1 MQDLSYRGFSGEADA
16 DGRQR
21 DCDRST
27 HTAASVLLQKLLEKQ
42 QRQENFWRSCPHT
55 YYEEN
60 NLHGMLLGQI
70 RDYPE
75 AITELNRFLP
85 FVDNWA
91 TCDLL
96 ALPVLGKHLDQLIP
110 EIDRWLTS
118 DHTYTVRFAIGLLMR
133 YYLEDAFRPEY
144 SDRVLRVCSEEYYI
158 NMMRAWYFATALA
171 KQYDA
176 ISPLPYG
183 APAGCV
189 DAQ

>member
-1 MQDLSYRGFSGEADA
+1 MEHTQVIHDIQKSLLAMQDLSYRDFQVKLMPTVDKETVIGVRTPQLRSFAKAFGKTAEAGEFLA
-16 DGRQR
+16 Q
-21 DCDRST
+21 
-27 HTAASVLLQKLLEKQ
+27 L
-42 QRQENFWRSCPHT
+42 PHT

-110 EIDRWLTS
+110 EFENIGHESKSPRHELLTGEFICIDSSSHNRTLRPTIRIFLDRKES
-118 DHTYTVRFAIGLLMR
+118 APDSSTRYAQGLIRL
-133 YYLEDAFRPEY
+133 L
-144 SDRVLRVCSEEYYI
+144 L
-158 NMMRAWYFATALA
+158 
-171 KQYDA
+171 
-176 ISPLPYG
+176 
-183 APAGCV
+183 
-189 DAQ
+189 

>member
-1 MQDLSYRGFSGEADA
+1 MRHIQIIHNVQQSLLAMQDLSYRDFQVKLMPTVDKETVIGVRTPQLRSFAKAFGKTAGAGEFLA
-16 DGRQR
+16 Q
-21 DCDRST
+21 
-27 HTAASVLLQKLLEKQ
+27 L
-42 QRQENFWRSCPHT
+42 PHT

-133 YYLEDAFRPEY
+133 YYLEDAF
-144 SDRVLRVCSEEYYI
+144 
-158 NMMRAWYFATALA
+158 
-171 KQYDA
+171 
-176 ISPLPYG
+176 
-183 APAGCV
+183 
-189 DAQ
+189 

>member
-1 MQDLSYRGFSGEADA
+1 MEHTQVIHDIQKSLLAMQDLSYRDFQAKLIPTVKKETVIGVRTPQLRSFAKAFGKTAEAGEFLA
-16 DGRQR
+16 Q
-21 DCDRST
+21 
-27 HTAASVLLQKLLEKQ
+27 L
-42 QRQENFWRSCPHT
+42 PHT

-133 YYLEDAFRPEY
+133 YYLEDAFRPE
-144 SDRVLRVCSEEYYI
+144 
-158 NMMRAWYFATALA
+158 
-171 KQYDA
+171 
-176 ISPLPYG
+176 
-183 APAGCV
+183 
-189 DAQ
+189 